1 LKKKGLF
8 LVFVLMM
15 LSACGLFSN
24 DGPPP
29 TPEPTRVVLQF
40 EAAGDINP
48 NIAGRSSPLVVRIY
62 QLTSYSNFY
71 DAEFISLFAE
81 DDETLGRELVHKQE
95 LFLKPNDKRTV
106 YFEAPNDV
114 RTIGILAAFRYFD
127 QGRWRVA
134 TSVQKNKTNV
144 VNVFINGTDIQIK

>member
-1 LKKKGLF
+1 
-8 LVFVLMM
+8 MM

-29 TPEPTRVVLQF
+29 TPEPTRVVLRF

-71 DAEFISLFAE
+71 DADFISLFAH

-95 LFLKPNDKRTV
+95 LILKPNDKRTV
-106 YFEAPNDV
+106 YFEASNDI
-114 RTIGILAAFRYFD
+114 RAIGILATFRYFD
-127 QGRWRVA
+127 QGQWRVA
-134 TSVQKNKTNV
+134 SSVQKNKTNV
-144 VNVFINGTDIQIK
+144 VNVFISGTNIQTK